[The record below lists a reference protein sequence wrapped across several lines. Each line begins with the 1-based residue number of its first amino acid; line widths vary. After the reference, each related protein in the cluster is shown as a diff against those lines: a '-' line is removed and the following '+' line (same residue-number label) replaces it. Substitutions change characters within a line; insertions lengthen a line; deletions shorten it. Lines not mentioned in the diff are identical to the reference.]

1 MRYFLSRSNRLYHFL
16 IHQKVIVLYLLT
28 ILGYTLITSIWY
40 FGCYRFIQKKTA
52 SLEKESNYFQSLIL
66 KKDSLINNCQKAQ
79 SAAHFLKKE
88 LPSYTHGKINEN
100 YFFYIQKTT
109 NDVAIKLSNCSLLS
123 KKETD
128 KNSKVK
134 INVAATVMLEDLLHL
149 FNAIVLKKIPLT
161 CKNINIESQAQSNS
175 VFYDMQSTFC
185 LYQKK

>member
-16 IHQKVIVLYLLT
+16 IHQKVVVLYLLT
-28 ILGYTLITSIWY
+28 ILGYIFVTSVWY
-40 FGCYRFIQKKTA
+40 FGFYRFIQKKTVL
-52 SLEKESNYFQSLIL
+52 LEKESNYFQSLIL
-66 KKDSLINNCQKAQ
+66 KKDSLLNNCQKAQ

-88 LPSYTHGKINEN
+88 LPPYGHGKINEN

-109 NDVAIKLSNCSLLS
+109 SDVAIKLSNCSLLS

-134 INVAATVMLEDLLHL
+134 INVAATVTLENLAHL
-149 FNAIVLKKIPLT
+149 FNAIVLKKIPII
-161 CKNINIESQAQSNS
+161 CRNINIESQAQPNPT
-175 VFYDMQSTFC
+175 FYDMQATFC